1 MIGAIVLGAGSSR
14 RFGDDKRKARLPD
27 GRRVIEQTTANA
39 LAAFE
44 AVLLVLRADDQAFR
58 AQLADSLG
66 SEHLRVFLAP
76 DSALGMGHSLA
87 NAVTAVS
94 HWQGAFI
101 CLGDMPYLTQAT
113 LRQLQTVMAER
124 TGPRIVVPT
133 HGGEWAHPVGFSAD
147 YFGSLQTITG
157 DRGARHLI
165 KANQDDVVEIAF
177 NDPGVIQDIDVPQDL
192 R

>member
-27 GRRVIEQTTANA
+27 GRLVIEQTTANA

-44 AVLLVLRADDQAFR
+44 AVLLVLRADDQAFK

-66 SEHLRVFLAP
+66 SEHLRIILAP

-87 NAVTAVS
+87 NAVTAVG

-113 LRQLQTVMAER
+113 LRQPER
-124 TGPRIVVPT
+124 SSVQVS
-133 HGGEWAHPVGFSAD
+133 EQAMMPVSKPSVEQVRPPVRRPSHSSS
-147 YFGSLQTITG
+147 GSSRSL
-157 DRGARHLI
+157 
-165 KANQDDVVEIAF
+165 
-177 NDPGVIQDIDVPQDL
+177 PQL
-192 R
+192 VQPLVS